1 MEIESL
7 KQEIDRQHEVNL
19 ARWGEQ
25 PRPTLIL
32 EIEDQVG
39 KLRDAFLHRT
49 DSQVRRRIVNIGS
62 LLWAIGKNLPDS
74 WMPERPGQEEPARK
88 GAEQP

>member
-1 MEIESL
+1 MDIEKL
-7 KQEIDRQHEVNL
+7 KLEIDRQNEVNL

-25 PRPTLIL
+25 PRGTLIL

-49 DSQVRRRIVNIGS
+49 DNQVVRRVVNIGS
-62 LLWAIGKNLPDS
+62 LLWAISKNLPAA
-74 WMPERPGQEEPARK
+74 WAPERPGKEEPAAK
-88 GAEQP
+88 GDK